1 MKLKV
6 MLATLALSALIM
18 TSTAK
23 AGLIEGNLNVDNKH
37 TVYISTDDNTQ
48 GVDVSSYYGWQVTDS
63 FSANLTA
70 GVDYFLHIKASN
82 DYGPAAFLGDF
93 SLDGSEHVF
102 ANGLDSITTNTVDWS
117 VSNSGWGGYTT
128 ATGYGVN
135 GVSPWGFQSGVDSS
149 AQWIWSSS
157 VSSLQDTYFTV
168 AIKAV
173 DVPEPSSV
181 AIFGLAIFIFAG
193 RRFTK

>member
-1 MKLKV
+1 MKLKAILV
-6 MLATLALSALIM
+6 TFALSVLAI

-37 TVYISTDDNTQ
+37 TVYISTADNVE
-48 GVDVSSYYGWQVTDS
+48 GVAVSSYYGWQHTDS
-63 FSANLTA
+63 FSAALTT

-102 ANGLDSITTNTVDWS
+102 ANGLDTITTNTVDWS

-128 ATGYGVN
+128 ATGYGTN
-135 GVSPWGFQSGVDSS
+135 GVNPWGFQSGVDSS
-149 AQWIWSSS
+149 AQWVWSSS
-157 VSSLQDTYFTV
+157 VSSLQSTYFTV

-173 DVPEPSSV
+173 DVPEPTSL
-181 AIFGLAIFIFAG
+181 AIFGLALFALAG